1 MNELCVHLQATLR
14 IMGPS
19 RSVPEPIQTILVD
32 HIIDPDH
39 WDVEDIMVA
48 TITPTRIRFEDKT
61 MTCLL
66 SFTIHHDMSNDEAID
81 RLEDSLW
88 GDRPFWKA
96 LFRSGRT
103 DIDGYYFY
111 SAGYKIIKE

>member
-1 MNELCVHLQATLR
+1 MTELCIQITLR

-19 RSVPEPIQTILVD
+19 RSVPESVRAILVD
-32 HIIDPDH
+32 HVIDPDH
-39 WDVEDIMVA
+39 WDVEDVRVA
-48 TITPTRIRFEDKT
+48 TITPTRIRFEDNT

-66 SFTIHHDMSNDEAID
+66 SITIHHDMSTEEAID

-96 LFRSGRT
+96 LFERGRT
-103 DIDGYYFY
+103 DIDGYYFN